1 MENHLFTFYATP
13 NSKFPQ
19 QIQARFCF
27 YDEFVEIPHT
37 EAKMEVE
44 HGCWIIYS
52 EDSNISLLTM
62 EDFVE
67 NFEPENKKTSRY
79 LDFVF
84 DSHNTDYAPNY
95 DSLDDALLDSIN
107 ELVEKEINL
116 TFALKIRLIWDIIK
130 NKKINFDAYK

>member
-13 NSKFPQ
+13 DSKFPQ

-62 EDFVE
+62 KDFVE
-67 NFEPENKKTSRY
+67 NFAHLFLFER
-79 LDFVF
+79 LDAGRPGRDGTDKLVISVNG
-84 DSHNTDYAPNY
+84 DS
-95 DSLDDALLDSIN
+95 ALLEASS
-107 ELVEKEINL
+107 NL
-116 TFALKIRLIWDIIK
+116 L
-130 NKKINFDAYK
+130 

>member
-1 MENHLFTFYATP
+1 M
-13 NSKFPQ
+13 K
-19 QIQARFCF
+19 
-27 YDEFVEIPHT
+27 
-37 EAKMEVE
+37 
-44 HGCWIIYS
+44 
-52 EDSNISLLTM
+52 
-62 EDFVE
+62 DFVE

-116 TFALKIRLIWDIIK
+116 TFALKVRLIWDIIK
-130 NKKINFDAYK
+130 NKRINFDSYK